1 MLRHTRGQL
10 DLPGGSWKP
19 PAADPGGQPG
29 TDLEVTHNM
38 HSCMSKY
45 RFVRVRI
52 SILVLKIISGNC
64 RLILEAA
71 GG

>member
-1 MLRHTRGQL
+1 MIFLEAPGSLQQL
-10 DLPGGSWKP
+10 I
-19 PAADPGGQPG
+19 
-29 TDLEVTHNM
+29 LEASQVQIWRSHAICIHVYLNM
-38 HSCMSKY
+38 Y
-45 RFVRVRI
+45 RFVRARI